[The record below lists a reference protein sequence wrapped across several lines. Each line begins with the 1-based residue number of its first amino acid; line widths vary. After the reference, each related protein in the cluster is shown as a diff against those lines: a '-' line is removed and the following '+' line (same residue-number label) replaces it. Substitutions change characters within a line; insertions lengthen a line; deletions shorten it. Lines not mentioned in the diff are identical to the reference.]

1 MGLNVRAKTVN
12 FYKKIGENIHDL
24 ELDSVLRHDNK
35 SMIQKR
41 NNLIIWISTKLKTFA
56 FKRYH

>member
-35 SMIQKR
+35 S
-41 NNLIIWISTKLKTFA
+41 NTK
-56 FKRYH
+56 KRYKRDTKKK